1 MDNEFQPDSVVQTV
15 IDKFAARAKM
25 GKEKYG
31 VTMDRD
37 DLEFWDWLNHFQEEL
52 MDGIV
57 YAEKLKQQIKK

>member
-1 MDNEFQPDSVVQTV
+1 MEKEFQPDSVVQAV
-15 IDKFAARAKM
+15 IDKFANRAKM

-57 YAEKLKQQIKK
+57 YAEK

>member
-1 MDNEFQPDSVVQTV
+1 
-15 IDKFAARAKM
+15 M

-31 VTMDRD
+31 ITMDRN

-57 YAEKLKQQIKK
+57 YAEKIKQQIKK

>member
-1 MDNEFQPDSVVQTV
+1 MDENFQPDSVVQAV

-31 VTMDRD
+31 VTMDRN
-37 DLEFWDWLNHFQEEL
+37 DLEFWDWLNHFQEQL

>member
-1 MDNEFQPDSVVQTV
+1 MSENFQPDLVVQAV
-15 IDKFAARAKM
+15 INKFANRAKI

-31 VTMDRD
+31 VTMDRN

>member
-1 MDNEFQPDSVVQTV
+1 MNNEFQPDSVVQTV

>member
-1 MDNEFQPDSVVQTV
+1 MDENFQPDSVVQAV

-31 VTMDRD
+31 VTMDRN

-57 YAEKLKQQIKK
+57 YAEKLKRQIKK

>member
-1 MDNEFQPDSVVQTV
+1 MDENFQPDSVVQAV

-31 VTMDRD
+31 VTMDRN

-52 MDGIV
+52 MDGII
-57 YAEKLKQQIKK
+57 YAEKIKQQIKK

>member
-1 MDNEFQPDSVVQTV
+1 MNKDFQPDSVVQAV
-15 IDKFAARAKM
+15 IDKFANRAKM

-31 VTMDRD
+31 VTMDRN

>member
-1 MDNEFQPDSVVQTV
+1 MSENFQPDSVVQAV

-31 VTMDRD
+31 VTMDRN

>member
-1 MDNEFQPDSVVQTV
+1 MSENFQPDLVVQAV
-15 IDKFAARAKM
+15 IDKFANRAKM

-31 VTMDRD
+31 VTMDRN

>member
-1 MDNEFQPDSVVQTV
+1 MDENFQPDSVVQAV

-31 VTMDRD
+31 VTMDRN
-37 DLEFWDWLNHFQEEL
+37 DLEFWDWLSHFQEEL

-57 YAEKLKQQIKK
+57 YAEKIKQQIKK

>member
-1 MDNEFQPDSVVQTV
+1 MSEDFQPDSVVQAV
-15 IDKFAARAKM
+15 IDKFASRAKM

-31 VTMDRD
+31 VTMDRN

>member
-1 MDNEFQPDSVVQTV
+1 MDENFQPDSVVQAV

-31 VTMDRD
+31 VTMDRN

-57 YAEKLKQQIKK
+57 YAEKIKQQIKK

>member
-1 MDNEFQPDSVVQTV
+1 MNEDFQPDSVVQAV
-15 IDKFAARAKM
+15 IDKFANRAKM

-31 VTMDRD
+31 VTMDRN

>member
-1 MDNEFQPDSVVQTV
+1 MENNFKPDSVVQAV
-15 IDKFAARAKM
+15 IDKFANRAKM

-31 VTMDRD
+31 VTMDRN

>member
-1 MDNEFQPDSVVQTV
+1 MSEDFQPDSVVQAV
-15 IDKFAARAKM
+15 IDKFASRAKM

-31 VTMDRD
+31 VTMDRN

-52 MDGIV
+52 TDGIV